1 MLADVTLRD
10 DVIAERALLA
20 DSLEAVGPQVPSGC
34 GDWSA
39 FDLGAH
45 VVAGEWAGGVPA
57 FCIRALGARGVQFH
71 PRPQAVDKFIERT
84 RRRGFP
90 VVIEHLRRPGP
101 RLLLTGPRLLL
112 TGPVVASTLFE
123 VWMHHDDLARANDL
137 PHSTPTH
144 LSQAIPALVRYHQHH
159 LPAARL
165 TIHATDGQYWIFGD
179 TADPPASIVAPTADL
194 IRWLAGRPT
203 QTALNIAADP
213 VIAAQLHTFLGS
225 I

>member
-1 MLADVTLRD
+1 MTLADVTLRD

-20 DSLEAVGPQVPSGC
+20 DSLEAVGPQAPTGC
-34 GDWSA
+34 GQWTA

-45 VVAGEWAGGVPA
+45 VVAGEWAAGVPA
-57 FCIRALGARGVQFH
+57 SCIRALGARGVQFH

-84 RRRGFP
+84 RRHGFP
-90 VVIEHLRRPGP
+90 AVIEHLRRP
-101 RLLLTGPRLLL
+101 GPRLLL

-137 PHSTPTH
+137 LHGTPTH
-144 LSQAIPALVRYHQHH
+144 LGQALPALVGYHRLG

-165 TIHATDGQYWIFGD
+165 TIHATDGQHWVLGD
-179 TADPPASIVAPTADL
+179 TADPPAFIGAPTADL

-213 VIAAQLHTFLGS
+213 AIAQQLHTFLGS